1 MECKAH
7 RFQISSAF
15 DEFLFIQIDIWV
27 NSNDKIIDR
36 FSVHGS
42 HNFGHQITVYGTCTN
57 KTLLSLNRIHNIFI
71 TSNILFYDHLNNNDN
86 IYKRNEIEIYVGLY
100 VYKPLQIN

>member
-1 MECKAH
+1 M
-7 RFQISSAF
+7 
-15 DEFLFIQIDIWV
+15 
-27 NSNDKIIDR
+27 
-36 FSVHGS
+36 
-42 HNFGHQITVYGTCTN
+42 YTN